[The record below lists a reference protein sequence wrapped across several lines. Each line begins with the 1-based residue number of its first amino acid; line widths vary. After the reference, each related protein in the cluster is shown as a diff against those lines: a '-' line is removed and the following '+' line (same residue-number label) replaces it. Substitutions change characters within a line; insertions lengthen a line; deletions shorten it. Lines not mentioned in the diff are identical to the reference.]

1 MLKQTMAKV
10 NRTIWIVFF
19 LTGCTYFAFM
29 EWGDEQ
35 SQALGWFLLTGLWSA
50 LCGIG
55 FTVFDWMI
63 RFKS

>member
-1 MLKQTMAKV
+1 MAKV
-10 NRTIWIVFF
+10 NRIIWIVFF
-19 LTGCTYFAFM
+19 LTGCTYFAFL
-29 EWGDEQ
+29 EWGDER

-55 FTVFDWMI
+55 FTLFDWVI